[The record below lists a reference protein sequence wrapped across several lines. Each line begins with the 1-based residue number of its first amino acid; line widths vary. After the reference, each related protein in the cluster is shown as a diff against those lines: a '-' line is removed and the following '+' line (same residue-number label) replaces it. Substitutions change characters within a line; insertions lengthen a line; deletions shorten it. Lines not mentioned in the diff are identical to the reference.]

1 MSAGQ
6 GGKKMKSDK
15 YKVVR
20 AIRELENKDVCH
32 EYFDVL
38 DYGVDVVLS
47 WYGIIEEWS
56 KEDSKILKEHLL
68 DKSYRD
74 EVKEV
79 KRIVEEEEERLLA
92 IIPDSELPSL
102 KLLILEHR
110 KWKLEMAKKRENQ
123 KDSQLTFCEVQK

>member
-1 MSAGQ
+1 MNTN
-6 GGKKMKSDK
+6 KT
-15 YKVVR
+15 YKLVI
-20 AIRELENKDVCH
+20 AIRELEIKDIIH

-56 KEDSKILKEHLL
+56 EEDSKILKEHLL

-79 KRIVEEEEERLLA
+79 RRVVAEEEERLLA
-92 IIPDSELPSL
+92 TVPDSELPSL

-110 KWKLEMAKKRENQ
+110 KWKLEMSKKKENP
-123 KDSQLTFCEVQK
+123 KDSQLLCEVQK

>member
-1 MSAGQ
+1 MNTN
-6 GGKKMKSDK
+6 KT
-15 YKVVR
+15 YKLVI
-20 AIRELENKDVCH
+20 AIRELEIKDIIH

-47 WYGIIEEWS
+47 WYGIIEEWTD
-56 KEDSKILKEHLL
+56 EDSKILKEHLL

-79 KRIVEEEEERLLA
+79 RRVVAEEEERLLA
-92 IIPDSELPSL
+92 TVPDSELPSL

-110 KWKLEMAKKRENQ
+110 KWKLEMSKKKENP
-123 KDSQLTFCEVQK
+123 KDSQLLCEVQK

>member
-1 MSAGQ
+1 MNTN
-6 GGKKMKSDK
+6 KT
-15 YKVVR
+15 YKLVI
-20 AIRELENKDVCH
+20 AIRELEIKDIIH

-47 WYGIIEEWS
+47 WYGIIEEWTD
-56 KEDSKILKEHLL
+56 EDSKILKEHLL

-79 KRIVEEEEERLLA
+79 RRVVAEEEERLLA
-92 IIPDSELPSL
+92 TVPDSELPSL

-110 KWKLEMAKKRENQ
+110 KWKLEMAKKRES
-123 KDSQLTFCEVQK
+123 KGFSTFM

>member
-1 MSAGQ
+1 
-6 GGKKMKSDK
+6 MKSEM
-15 YKVVR
+15 YNVVR
-20 AIRELENKDVCH
+20 AIRELETSDTIH

-56 KEDSKILKEHLL
+56 EGDSKLLKEHLL

-79 KRIVEEEEERLLA
+79 RRIVEEENEMLLA
-92 IIPDSELPSL
+92 IIPDREAPSL
-102 KLLILEHR
+102 KLLMLEHEI
-110 KWKLEMAKKRENQ
+110 WKKEMVKKRENP

>member
-1 MSAGQ
+1 
-6 GGKKMKSDK
+6 MKSDK

-20 AIRELENKDVCH
+20 AIRELETKDVIH

-47 WYGIIEEWS
+47 WYDIIEEWE
-56 KEDSKILKEHLL
+56 EDDRKLLKEHLL
-68 DKSYRD
+68 EKAYRD

-79 KRIVEEEEERLLA
+79 RRIVKEENEMLLA
-92 IIPDSELPSL
+92 IIPDREAPSL
-102 KLLILEHR
+102 KLLMLEHEI
-110 KWKLEMAKKRENQ
+110 WKKEMAKKRENP